1 MEIHGDAPS
10 CISRRRRH
18 LRDANNKDR
27 GFLFQGSRHIVLRLR
42 LDSDR
47 QVPTTFVDHLKQFLR
62 PFGIGLVLKSTRQD
76 ITSTFHDVGDGGDE
90 SALVWV
96 VFLEFAPENG
106 RLKDDIDGKT
116 DAFFEGR

>member
-1 MEIHGDAPS
+1 MPIIKIEGFF
-10 CISRRRRH
+10 SREVDT
-18 LRDANNKDR
+18 LFS
-27 GFLFQGSRHIVLRLR
+27 GFASTLTVN
-42 LDSDR
+42 
-47 QVPTTFVDHLKQFLR
+47 PTTFVDHLKQFLR

-76 ITSTFHDVGDGGDE
+76 ITSTFHDVGDGVDE

-116 DAFFEGR
+116 DEFFEGR